1 MRLRPELRPDPTGGA
16 HCAPQTSYLVYGE
29 EWKGRV
35 EDGTENC
42 VGGTEL
48 GQHPH
53 PLFTFPGNVWIRQLG
68 GETLEDHLRFFPWRF
83 ESLLYEGIIYVL
95 YV

>member
-1 MRLRPELRPDPTGGA
+1 MDYIR
-16 HCAPQTSYLVYGE
+16 
-29 EWKGRV
+29 
-35 EDGTENC
+35 TENF

-48 GQHPH
+48 GQHPT
-53 PLFTFPGNVWIRQLG
+53 PSSPSPAEAPVWQRLDPPV
-68 GETLEDHLRFFPWRF
+68 EDHLRFFPWRF